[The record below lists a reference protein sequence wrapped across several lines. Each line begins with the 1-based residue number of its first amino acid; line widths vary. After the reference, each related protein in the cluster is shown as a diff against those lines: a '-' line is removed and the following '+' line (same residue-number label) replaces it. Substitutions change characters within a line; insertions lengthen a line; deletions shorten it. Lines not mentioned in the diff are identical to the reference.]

1 MTLEQMKTIKRNFG
15 VSAREI
21 SEGTNI
27 PFGTVQKI
35 FTGETANPRFN
46 TLDKLN
52 DFFVKLSLKY
62 LNDMPETPMYVHDVR
77 GYIPPDSS
85 AEELDY
91 FELTLGKRQGEF
103 TVSDRDAL
111 PDDIRTELIDGYII
125 YLAAP
130 NRVHQIIA
138 GMIYA
143 DLLTCAFGSERE
155 CLPQI
160 APVDVNLDDDD
171 RTMLQPDVLVLC
183 HEDRDTRFVHGAPE
197 FVVEILS
204 KSTRKIDTTTKLNK
218 YMHAGVKEFWIVD
231 PQNKTITV
239 YDFEGG
245 RYPLHYSFD
254 DTVPIAISDG
264 ACSID
269 FRRINDVLIRQFGE
283 SR

>member
-1 MTLEQMKTIKRNFG
+1 MTLEQMKTIKKNFG

-21 SEGTNI
+21 SEGTKI

-35 FTGETANPRFN
+35 FTGETSNPRFS

-52 DFFVKLSLKY
+52 DFFVSLSLKY
-62 LNDMPETPMYVHDVR
+62 LNDMPQDALFVHDIH

-103 TVSDRDAL
+103 TVSDREKL
-111 PDDIRTELIDGYII
+111 PDDIRTELIDGYLI

-130 NRVHQIIA
+130 NREHQTIA

-143 DLLTCAFGSERE
+143 DLISCMFGGEHD
-155 CLPQI
+155 CLPHI

-183 HEDRDTRFVHGAPE
+183 HEDRDTRYVHGAPE

-218 YMHAGVKEFWIVD
+218 YMQAGVKEFWIVD
-231 PQNKTITV
+231 PDNRTITV

-254 DTVPIAISDG
+254 EEVPVNISAGD
-264 ACSID
+264 CSID
-269 FRRINDVLIRQFGE
+269 FRRIKEILIRQFG
-283 SR
+283 